1 MRYSYSG
8 SDPAV
13 LHAKVALLR
22 KGLFFCREQVK
33 KAVPRFQKILR
44 GDDVEST
51 DQLAQGGDVS
61 DINDDEDGDSYGSDD
76 DDEALDLTTPVIN
89 HDIIVNMRPFD
100 KNSMVW
106 IWEFPYSVSQS
117 TYQDRNGSN
126 ACSIIALLIAQGIHQ
141 VAVDLDPCLV
151 LPADWVTLVCG
162 CIREGNAVYDH
173 SRANLPQRYLSVAE
187 AAMVSG
193 DLLDVSVGQPLPV
206 RVRDPHPPSTLQYH
220 LVQLCKNQNQRAS
233 FSLFIVN
240 EKTVLFLSIKNE
252 KLILVDSHVHEPNGA
267 IVILGKPCDVDS
279 FIHAAQEALFLDDNT
294 FGNLVHVVF

>member
-1 MRYSYSG
+1 M
-8 SDPAV
+8 
-13 LHAKVALLR
+13 
-22 KGLFFCREQVK
+22 
-33 KAVPRFQKILR
+33 
-44 GDDVEST
+44 
-51 DQLAQGGDVS
+51 
-61 DINDDEDGDSYGSDD
+61 
-76 DDEALDLTTPVIN
+76 
-89 HDIIVNMRPFD
+89 
-100 KNSMVW
+100 
-106 IWEFPYSVSQS
+106 
-117 TYQDRNGSN
+117 
-126 ACSIIALLIAQGIHQ
+126 
-141 VAVDLDPCLV
+141 
-151 LPADWVTLVCG
+151 
-162 CIREGNAVYDH
+162 YDH

-252 KLILVDSHVHEPNGA
+252 KLILVDSHLHEPNGA

-279 FIHAAQEALFLDDNT
+279 FIHAAQEALSLDNNT

>member
-76 DDEALDLTTPVIN
+76 DGEAHDLTTPVTN
-89 HDIIVNMRPFD
+89 DDIIVNMRPFD

-126 ACSIIALLIAQGIHQ
+126 ACSIIALLIAQGFIK
-141 VAVDLDPCLV
+141 
-151 LPADWVTLVCG
+151 
-162 CIREGNAVYDH
+162 
-173 SRANLPQRYLSVAE
+173 S
-187 AAMVSG
+187 
-193 DLLDVSVGQPLPV
+193 LL
-206 RVRDPHPPSTLQYH
+206 T
-220 LVQLCKNQNQRAS
+220 
-233 FSLFIVN
+233 
-240 EKTVLFLSIKNE
+240 
-252 KLILVDSHVHEPNGA
+252 
-267 IVILGKPCDVDS
+267 
-279 FIHAAQEALFLDDNT
+279 
-294 FGNLVHVVF
+294 